1 MMVVLLVVAVLLI
14 GGALVLAKPLYNFYT
29 KNFVHRYANKYAHVW
44 HPEEFSIDD
53 NRPTFYYAD
62 FFPGLHEYC
71 FNTKGEIMY
80 EFSTG
85 EVAYHPCMIAEY
97 TIVCAERYLRTNSEE
112 QKAQFILHADWL
124 VNNIKKDES
133 GAGAWYY
140 DFNNSLMQLNFYSGI
155 SQGVGISALVRAYT
169 LLGDQKYLDTALSSY
184 KWMIRPYTKS
194 GCVYEEGE
202 WKGWIEE
209 DTEGFHILNGHIYAA
224 LGLYDLCRLT
234 RDAVVY
240 KQFEDALAVVKRQ
253 VHKYDVNC
261 FSRYSQR
268 PGAFCNNSYHLIH
281 VYQFNIL
288 YKITKDTFYLDYAKR
303 FEVQYYSKWKRFQF
317 YFVLLSYAIRNRN

>member
-1 MMVVLLVVAVLLI
+1 
-14 GGALVLAKPLYNFYT
+14 
-29 KNFVHRYANKYAHVW
+29 
-44 HPEEFSIDD
+44 
-53 NRPTFYYAD
+53 
-62 FFPGLHEYC
+62 
-71 FNTKGEIMY
+71 
-80 EFSTG
+80 
-85 EVAYHPCMIAEY
+85 
-97 TIVCAERYLRTNSEE
+97 
-112 QKAQFILHADWL
+112 
-124 VNNIKKDES
+124 
-133 GAGAWYY
+133 
-140 DFNNSLMQLNFYSGI
+140 
-155 SQGVGISALVRAYT
+155 
-169 LLGDQKYLDTALSSY
+169 
-184 KWMIRPYTKS
+184 
-194 GCVYEEGE
+194 VYEEGE

-224 LGLYDLCRLT
+224 LGLYDLWRLT